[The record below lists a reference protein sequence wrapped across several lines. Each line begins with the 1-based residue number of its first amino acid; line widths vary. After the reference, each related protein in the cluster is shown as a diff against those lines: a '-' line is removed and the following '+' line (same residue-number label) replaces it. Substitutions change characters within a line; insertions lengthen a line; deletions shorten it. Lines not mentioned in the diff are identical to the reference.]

1 MGRADFLMC
10 NGTPRSTVK
19 YRHRTR
25 RYSARP
31 PRAMVEAHGA
41 KAAGASN
48 YGDPNAPTP
57 ARSSRSDHVMP
68 SPQHSQP
75 RQVEQPAQLPPPLLG
90 SLHGYER
97 MAALSDAAWGL
108 TAQNLTENVAKALA
122 IPKKSAAADLAA
134 KRSADES
141 GTITAPA
148 EPVKCSQ
155 VAANNRTNTPSQESL
170 VANSENTICIPKTRS

>member
-1 MGRADFLMC
+1 
-10 NGTPRSTVK
+10 
-19 YRHRTR
+19 
-25 RYSARP
+25 
-31 PRAMVEAHGA
+31 MVEAHGA

-57 ARSSRSDHVMP
+57 ARSSRSDQVMP
-68 SPQHSQP
+68 SPQHPQP
-75 RQVEQPAQLPPPLLG
+75 GQVEQPAPLPPPPLG

-122 IPKKSAAADLAA
+122 IPKKSAAADLAV
-134 KRSADES
+134 RRPADES
-141 GTITAPA
+141 GMITGSE

-155 VAANNRTNTPSQESL
+155 VGVDNRTNILLQGLAVITD
-170 VANSENTICIPKTRS
+170 ENTICIPKTRS